1 MANANQQSAAQFD
14 DMEGEMTYNFIRQGS
29 FGIFRT
35 EWSFPLEFFLLSF
48 TVEDLQYLSLAKDLK
63 PSKNRDFDMLLQRD
77 IDEQRIIDEMEPY
90 LVGKHS
96 DGEKLA
102 EGAVFF
108 PPILAAVVPV
118 TDNDIDDYYEDEKFN
133 EDDGQAWREWH
144 GHFRVQYRQ
153 DQTVDAVPI
162 QAFDNA
168 IGKTKKVLVK
178 RNPAMLKMR
187 LPKGNVGR
195 GVKLVVIDGQHRLVT
210 LRNLLESHKTLLDG
224 MVLPVCVVYAPQ
236 CTKAAAEAHANQ
248 QRIIPKIH
256 EVFRRLFVDVNG
268 TMKRVSGHFE
278 HLLNDIAVETLT
290 ARKFCQ
296 ATIEK
301 YGFNGLACVEWNEK
315 SYKLSLDINQY
326 YSVTSIGV
334 ITPLVEEYLEN
345 HYEYLLDFGGI
356 EADLFKDNDERRI
369 QYQRL
374 TFYQK
379 PLIEAQIKKNLV
391 PLLLKIFFE
400 TEAFK
405 RISSAFNDEISV
417 LEVEAKGDGKQA
429 ATAADVLDFLLN
441 YVPLPRARKE
451 DARMAESRLTAF
463 KDAVRA
469 RITRNGKIED
479 PIANRVLFQRAIF
492 ETLHFFIKAV
502 KKWNPT
508 IDALADAYCALLNKA
523 LRDDSIL
530 FSSSQPYMQYLVFN
544 QKRLIVNAKART
556 SMTNLLLAQFATP
569 GVARPIAE
577 LLKIGADTDAAD
589 AELSKIGRDRVRNL
603 YESFC
608 SRRRSSFEKNYS
620 ADLALG
626 ADKRQLLMELEE
638 KKRADLVRAERGE
651 IDQKEISK
659 KFDEAVALEI
669 AEDLLVARNSL
680 QATLNL
686 DFTLVQ
692 DAAELTNGDA
702 DE

>member
-1 MANANQQSAAQFD
+1 MANSNQQSANQFV
-14 DMEGEMTYNFIRQGS
+14 DMEGEITYNFIRQGS
-29 FGIFRT
+29 FGSFRT

-48 TVEDLQYLSLAKDLK
+48 TAEDLQFLSLAKDLK
-63 PSKNRDFDMLLQRD
+63 PSKNLDFDMLLQRD
-77 IDEQRIIDEMEPY
+77 IDEKRIIDEMEPY

-96 DGEKLA
+96 NGENPA

-118 TDNDIDDYYEDEKFN
+118 TDNDIDDYYEN
-133 EDDGQAWREWH
+133 EEFYEGEREAGREWH
-144 GHFRVQYRQ
+144 GHFRVEYLLN
-153 DQTVDAVPI
+153 QTVDAVPI
-162 QAFDNA
+162 QAFDNVT
-168 IGKTKKVLVK
+168 GNTKTLLVR
-178 RNPAMLKMR
+178 RNPAILKMR

-210 LRNLLESHKTLLDG
+210 LRNLMESHKGLLNG

-236 CTKAAAEAHANQ
+236 CTKAAAEAHAKQ

-268 TMKRVSGHFE
+268 TMRRVSGHFE

-296 ATIEK
+296 AVIEK

-315 SYKLSLDINQY
+315 NYKQSLDINQY

-345 HYEYLLDFGGI
+345 HYEYLMDFGGI
-356 EADLFKDNDERRI
+356 EAELFKDNDDRRI
-369 QYQRL
+369 QFQRL

-379 PLIEAQIKKNLV
+379 PLMEVQIKKNLV

-400 TEAFK
+400 TNPFK
-405 RISSAFNDEISV
+405 RICSAFDAEIAV
-417 LEVEAKGDGKQA
+417 LEAEAKGDGKQA
-429 ATAADVLDFLLN
+429 TTAADVRDFLLN
-441 YVPLPRARKE
+441 YVPLPNVRKE
-451 DARMAESRLTAF
+451 DARMAESRLNAF

-469 RITRNGKIED
+469 SITDNGKLED
-479 PIANRVLFQRAIF
+479 PIANRVLFQKAIF
-492 ETLHFFIKAV
+492 EALHLFIRAI
-502 KKWNPT
+502 KKWNPK
-508 IDALADAYCALLNKA
+508 IDALADAYCALLNTA
-523 LRDDSIL
+523 LRDDSVL

-556 SMTNLLLAQFATP
+556 SMTSLLLAQFATP

-577 LLKIGADTDAAD
+577 LLNIGADTDTAHI
-589 AELSKIGRDRVRNL
+589 ELTKLGRERVRSL

-608 SRRRSSFEKNYS
+608 VRRRASFEKNYS
-620 ADLALG
+620 ADLSLG

-638 KKRADLVRAERGE
+638 KKRADLARAERGE
-651 IDQKEISK
+651 IDQAEISK
-659 KFDEAVALEI
+659 KFDEEVALEI
-669 AEDLLVARNSL
+669 ADDLMAARNSL
-680 QATLNL
+680 QTTLSL

-692 DAAELTNGDA
+692 DAAEISGSDA